1 MAASGSSMPRRSACA
16 KHLSRSATETSHA
29 SDPPP
34 PRDRRFGWQQSNSGV
49 ATPPDHRGLRGPHR
63 RSEAAPLELAS
74 WRHLDPALADRVD
87 DHSERRHDRCLGSLL
102 RSERQSLTE
111 CRSDLIPQGSSTSRP
126 ARRRRY
132 RQRHQG
138 RSACLDARGR
148 FERPAIQRGRG
159 WREGPS
165 PPPSSGGWEGRLA

>member
-1 MAASGSSMPRRSACA
+1 MPRRSACA

-102 RSERQSLTE
+102 RSERQLLTE

-138 RSACLDARGR
+138 RS
-148 FERPAIQRGRG
+148 
-159 WREGPS
+159 REGQEPGLTTIRTLECADAVPPRPGHSGTLPPRCWPS
-165 PPPSSGGWEGRLA
+165 